1 MRRKRRQKDDESE
14 STATDIMLDERSQ
27 TQKSTVHDSCVHA
40 RVWKTKSWFM
50 VMEVNMWLPLT
61 WLFSG
66 REA

>member
-1 MRRKRRQKDDESE
+1 MRRKRRQKDDGSE

-27 TQKSTVHDSCVHA
+27 TQKSTVHDCCVHA

-50 VMEVNMWLPLT
+50 VMEVNVWLPLT

>member
-14 STATDIMLDERSQ
+14 STATDIMLGEISQ
-27 TQKSTVHDSCVHA
+27 TQKSSLRDSCVYA
-40 RVWKTKSWFM
+40 RIWKRKSWFM
-50 VMEVNMWLPLT
+50 VMKDNVWLPLT